1 MAVRQEDVNSSMM
14 NILKKMDAMVESAKT
29 TNENSLLL
37 LSSIDTVAKTE
48 VSTELKKQTT
58 ILMSIE
64 AKMKDA
70 AKNEATD
77 GDPKAFKELL
87 GGLANGLEKI
97 IKAVNKLDDKA
108 GDKLKN
114 FFTKLNDA
122 MVDMDPD
129 KTKAMGDLINGLGS
143 NILKFGAYLT
153 LYSIMAPLA
162 MIGATLFGLT
172 VRLLM
177 TTAGTVDK
185 DSAEGMAAV
194 AGLGKGVLIF
204 GLTMILY
211 TIMAPIVMI
220 GTVLFGL
227 TMRLLFLSMGTFGDA
242 KEAEAK
248 AKVPLKIAL
257 GVILYAL
264 SMAVVSMMA
273 PMILMGTLAVTL
285 SMLGLSIALYV
296 MGTDTVRHGV
306 KSLLYTSLGI
316 ILFGLS
322 IVLFSMMVTPQ
333 DSLYAIITIAGFAAV
348 FYFIGQFWKDI
359 AKGAIALLIV
369 SFSLILLGVG
379 LMIYKAANMTMD
391 DALILGLTV
400 GGLAVAMALAG
411 SFGGVIIEGAIGM
424 TIAAISLIL
433 ISVGLVLFKAA
444 KFTMD
449 DALVLGATIGG
460 LGIVMGLAGLASPFI
475 IAGSAAMMVAGISL
489 LLLSG
494 GLAVFKAIGW
504 KNEDGESLK
513 NALGSVVSGFL
524 GGDMPGGIIE
534 GLKFAAAAAAR
545 AALLLI
551 TVGPMI
557 LAGLALISISAGLAI
572 FKKIGFN
579 QGDSDNLQYAIG
591 GIVRAFSII
600 TDKEAQ
606 KKMGINV
613 NWFDFMLG
621 VAALS
626 GAGSV
631 LASLAEGVQA
641 WANLEVTEWE
651 VINGGTA
658 KAKLV
663 IKNKRKLGKSD
674 FENAANGMALVIS
687 AIAAPFAKVGM
698 LNRGKS
704 SGDPL
709 YDAIFGG
716 GLVAEGVDAL
726 KNSGDTL
733 VNLAQGVKAWANLEI
748 TEYEV
753 VNAGTKD
760 AKIVP
765 KSVRKMS
772 TSDFVSASLNIG
784 MVTGFLANELAK
796 IGKMESDSSGIF
808 SGGFVSKGVESI
820 AGLGDNLL
828 AMAEVI
834 QKMANMEL
842 VENEVKMIDGKPQ
855 LVIKSVR
862 KMNPTDFV
870 TAAVNIGM
878 ITGFLAREIAKIGE
892 MEDNSEG
899 WFSDGYVKKGVQAIQ
914 GLGQNI
920 SSVADAVIKLANSE
934 VTTYKVDSK
943 GQLVPVSTRKM
954 NSSDFKKAAFNLK
967 TILSLL
973 VHGIA
978 STGRL
983 VEANRSAVDSAL
995 DVLPDMTSALADAA
1009 KPVEAWG
1016 KLKDV
1021 DKTGQSINAFL
1032 SQVNNAFDPK
1042 LNPNMPKISYY
1053 FSAFAT
1059 NLQTMADTTDQM
1071 TKLADNFDKIQKSM
1085 KLFKEHVNSFDLKK
1099 LTLTDSM
1106 MKSLAILAKNPE
1118 AIASQI
1124 DESIKS
1130 AFEELV
1136 AAIKELNGAG
1146 GGGAQTAGTQAAP
1159 ATPTATGPA
1168 PKGNAPTNQVPAKGS
1183 QISVADLQRAFTQ
1196 ALTSV
1201 TIKTKSEGMFSS

>member
-14 NILKKMDAMVESAKT
+14 NILKKMDVMVESAKS
-29 TNENSLLL
+29 TNENSLIL
-37 LSSIDTVAKTE
+37 LSSLETITKNE
-48 VSTELKKQTT
+48 VSAELKKQTT

-64 AKMKDA
+64 AKMKSA
-70 AKNEATD
+70 AMNEAT
-77 GDPKAFKELL
+77 GGNPKAFKELL
-87 GGLANGLEKI
+87 GGLASGLEKI
-97 IKAVNKLDDKA
+97 IKAVNKLDSKA
-108 GDKLKN
+108 GDKLKD
-114 FFTKLNDA
+114 FFTKLGEA
-122 MVDMDPD
+122 FKSIKPEEA
-129 KTKAMGDLINGLGS
+129 KAVGILINGLGA

-153 LYSIMAPLA
+153 LYTLIAPFA
-162 MIGATLFGLT
+162 MIGATMFGLT

-177 TTAGTVDK
+177 LSAGTVDEK
-185 DSAEGMAAV
+185 SVKAMAAV
-194 AGLGKGVLIF
+194 GSLGKGVLIF

-211 TIMAPIVMI
+211 TIMAPIVMV

-227 TMRLLFLSMGTFGDA
+227 TIRLLFLAMGTFGDA
-242 KEAEAK
+242 KDAEAK

-257 GVILYAL
+257 GVLLYSL
-264 SMAVVSMMA
+264 SMVAVSLLA

-285 SMLGLSIALYV
+285 SMLGLSLALYV

-306 KSLLYTSLGI
+306 KSLLWTSLGI

-322 IVLFSMMVTPQ
+322 VVLFSMMVSPM
-333 DSLYAIITIAGFAAV
+333 DSIYTILTIAGFAAV
-348 FYFIGQFWKDI
+348 FYFIGQYWKDI
-359 AKGAIALLIV
+359 AKGAVALIII
-369 SFSLILLGVG
+369 SLSVMLLGVA
-379 LMIYKAANMTMD
+379 LMLYKASNMTMD
-391 DALILGLTV
+391 DALILGVTV
-400 GGLAVAMALAG
+400 GGLALAMALAG
-411 SFGGVIIEGAIGM
+411 SFGAVIIEGAVGM

-433 ISVGLVLFKAA
+433 ISVGLVLFKAS

-460 LGIVMGLAGLASPFI
+460 LGIVMGLAGVASPFI

-504 KNEDGESLK
+504 KSEDGDALK
-513 NALGSVVSGFL
+513 SALGAVISGFL
-524 GGDMPGGIIE
+524 GGDMPGGIVA

-551 TVGPMI
+551 TVPPMI
-557 LAGLALISISAGLAI
+557 LAGMALMVISGGLAI
-572 FKKIGFN
+572 FKKTGFN

-591 GIVRAFSII
+591 GIVKAFSII

-606 KKMGINV
+606 KKMGINI

-621 VAALS
+621 VVALS

-631 LASLAEGVQA
+631 LASLAQGVQA

-651 VINGGTA
+651 VINGGTE

-663 IKNKRKLGKSD
+663 IKNKRKLNKGD
-674 FENAANGMALVIS
+674 FENAANGMAMVIS
-687 AIAAPFAKVGM
+687 AIAAPFAKVGK
-698 LNRGKS
+698 LNRGQS

-716 GLVAEGVDAL
+716 GLVAEGIDAL

-733 VNLAQGVKAWANLEI
+733 VNLAKGVQAWANLEI

-772 TSDFVSASLNIG
+772 PTDFTLAAFNIG
-784 MVTGFLANELAK
+784 TVTGFLANELAK

-808 SGGFVSKGVESI
+808 SGGYVSKGVQSI

-842 VENEVKMIDGKPQ
+842 VENEVRMIDGKPQ
-855 LVIKSVR
+855 LVAKSVR
-862 KMNPTDFV
+862 KMSPSDFIRASV
-870 TAAVNIGM
+870 AIGQ

-899 WFSDGYVKKGVQAIQ
+899 WFSDGYVKKGVEAIS

-920 SSVADAVIKLANSE
+920 SSIAEAVIKLANSE
-934 VTTYKVDSK
+934 ITTYKVDSK
-943 GQLVPVSTRKM
+943 GQMVPVSTRKM
-954 NSSDFKKAAFNLK
+954 NKGDYVKAALNLK
-967 TILSLL
+967 TIMSL
-973 VHGIA
+973 VVSGIA
-978 STGRL
+978 DTGRL
-983 VEANRSAVDSAL
+983 VEANKSAIDSAMN
-995 DVLPDMTSALADAA
+995 VLPDMTEMLADAA
-1009 KPVEAWG
+1009 KPVEVWA

-1021 DKTGQSINAFL
+1021 EKTGLSINAFMK
-1032 SQVNNAFDPK
+1032 QVNNAFDPK
-1042 LNPNMPKISYY
+1042 LNPNQDKISWY
-1053 FSAFAT
+1053 FTSFAT
-1059 NLQTMADTTDQM
+1059 NLQTMAKSSDQLE
-1071 TKLADNFDKIQKSM
+1071 KLANNFDKIQKSM

-1118 AIASQI
+1118 AIANQI
-1124 DESIKS
+1124 DESIKA

-1136 AAIKELNGAG
+1136 KAIKDLNAAG
-1146 GGGAQTAGTQAAP
+1146 GGGGTVPTGTPPTGTPPTGTPPPKGTPPPANIPQGKGQITPAQLQAAFE
-1159 ATPTATGPA
+1159 A
-1168 PKGNAPTNQVPAKGS
+1168 
-1183 QISVADLQRAFTQ
+1183 
-1196 ALTSV
+1196 ALSNVTVKTTSA
-1201 TIKTKSEGMFSS
+1201 GLFG